1 MGTPNF
7 ARPSNASKYYAVL
20 TNQEVE
26 VKECPDC
33 GHQHPEWEYDNLET
47 LSQCEQCKVD
57 LSEVEVTTEVQVPD
71 SWECED
77 FIHNIG
83 EAIEAIGG
91 RAENESFLDRNYERQ
106 SLGILESEKS
116 YGDIDIN
123 VKLTAILQSAYY
135 EGATLD
141 YIIQIEADG
150 ETFDHS
156 TGSYYDQDL
165 EEIVES
171 AFDTDYTEMNAGLCK
186 ILQPKAQAWI
196 EGEITKLSNQLEE
209 VYEDWTQHKLG
220 CTGVFS
226 NGEAIYHEVA

>member
-26 VKECPDC
+26 VKCCPECEHKHPD
-33 GHQHPEWEYDNLET
+33 WEYTLET
-47 LSQCEQCKVD
+47 LSQCEQCECD
-57 LSEVEVTTEVQVPD
+57 LTEVEVTTEEQVPED
-71 SWECED
+71 WECED
-77 FIHNIG
+77 LIDNIG
-83 EAIEAIGG
+83 VAIEAIGG
-91 RAENESFLDRNYERQ
+91 KAENESFNDRNYERQ
-106 SLGILESEKS
+106 SLGTLESNKS
-116 YGDIDIN
+116 YGDIDFN
-123 VKLTAILQSAYY
+123 VKLTAVLQSAYY

-141 YIIQIEADG
+141 YIIQIEANG
-150 ETFDHS
+150 EDFDYS

-165 EEIVES
+165 DSILDV
-171 AFDTDYTEMNAGLCK
+171 AFDQCNTEMNAGLCK

-196 EGEITKLSNQLEE
+196 ESQIETLSNQLEA
-209 VYEDWTQHKLG
+209 VYEDWAQHKLG

>member
-7 ARPSNASKYYAVL
+7 AAPSNASKYYAVL
-20 TNQEVE
+20 TNQEVQ

-33 GHQHPEWEYDNLET
+33 GHQHQEWEYNNLET
-47 LSQCEQCKVD
+47 LSECEQCKVD
-57 LSEVEVTTEVQVPD
+57 LSEVEVTTEVQVPE

-91 RAENESFLDRNYERQ
+91 RAENEGFNDRNYERQ
-106 SLGILESEKS
+106 SLGTLESEKS
-116 YGDIDIN
+116 YGDIDFN

-150 ETFDHS
+150 ETFDYS
-156 TGSYYDQDL
+156 TGSYYDEDL

-171 AFDTDYTEMNAGLCK
+171 AFDTDYTNMNAGLCK

-209 VYEDWTQHKLG
+209 VYENWTQHKLG

-226 NGEAIYHEVA
+226 NGEAIYHAVA

>member
-33 GHQHPEWEYDNLET
+33 GHQHPEWEYNLEEIT
-47 LSQCEQCKVD
+47 QCKQCKID
-57 LSEVEVTTEVQVPD
+57 LSEVEVTTDVQVPD
-71 SWECED
+71 SWECEEL
-77 FIHNIG
+77 IRNIG
-83 EAIEAIGG
+83 EVIEAQGG
-91 RAENESFLDRNYERQ
+91 SAENESFRDRNYERQ
-106 SLGILESEKS
+106 SLGVLENHRA
-116 YGDIDIN
+116 YGDVELG

-141 YIIQIEADG
+141 YMVQIEANG
-150 ETFDHS
+150 ETFDYS

-165 EEIVES
+165 DSVLES
-171 AFDTDYTEMNAGLCK
+171 AFDSYYSDMNAGLCK
-186 ILQPKAQAWI
+186 MLRPKAQTWI
-196 EGEITKLSNQLEE
+196 ENQIEELSAKLEDI
-209 VYEDWTQHKLG
+209 YENWSEHKLG

-226 NGEAIYHEVA
+226 NGEAIYHPVA

>member
-7 ARPSNASKYYAVL
+7 AKPSNASKYYAVL

-26 VKECPDC
+26 VKECPEC
-33 GHQHPEWEYDNLET
+33 GHQHPDWEYSLKE
-47 LSQCEQCKVD
+47 LAQCETCKSD
-57 LSEVEVTTEVQVPD
+57 LTEVEVTTEVQVPD

-77 FIHNIG
+77 FINNIG

-91 RAENESFLDRNYERQ
+91 EAENESFLDRNYERQ
-106 SLGILESEKS
+106 SLGTLESEKS
-116 YGDIDIN
+116 YGDIDFN
-123 VKLTAILQSAYY
+123 VKLTAILQNAYY
-135 EGATLD
+135 DGATLD
-141 YIIQIEADG
+141 YIIQIEANGD
-150 ETFDHS
+150 TFDYS

-165 EEIVES
+165 EEILES
-171 AFDTDYTEMNAGLCK
+171 VFDTDYTEMNAGLCK

-209 VYEDWTQHKLG
+209 VYENWTQHKLG